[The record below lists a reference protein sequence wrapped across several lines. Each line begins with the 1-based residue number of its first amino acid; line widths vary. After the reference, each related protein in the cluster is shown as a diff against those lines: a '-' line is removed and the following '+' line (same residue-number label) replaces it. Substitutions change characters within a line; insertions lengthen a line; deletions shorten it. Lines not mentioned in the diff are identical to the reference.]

1 MAFLNS
7 FKDLLFS
14 DMINN
19 FDVRMLI
26 MWAIGGILIYL
37 AIKKEMEPTVLLPMG
52 FVDNL
57 YYMGM
62 GMLGII
68 IVMGVLIGITTLLNK
83 IFSKTN
89 KKDKEDK

>member
-1 MAFLNS
+1 MLQNMFITMMASNIEFN
-7 FKDLLFS
+7 
-14 DMINN
+14 
-19 FDVRMLI
+19 
-26 MWAIGGILIYL
+26 
-37 AIKKEMEPTVLLPMG
+37 PTA

-83 IFSKTN
+83 IFSKTK